1 MAPMLRFGD
10 LSISAFL
17 DALASPEPTPG
28 GGTAAAVAGSIGV
41 ALLMMVAGL
50 PKTRGNTDAERQHL
64 TEARAALTSVRERL
78 VALADKDA
86 DAYDSVVQAYRLPR
100 ASDDEKAARKRAIA
114 DGLRAAT
121 DTPLETLRA
130 IAEAAPHARVV
141 AQFGNP
147 SAASDVR
154 VALELLEAAG
164 AGAAAN
170 VEANLGG
177 LHDDVYRKTA
187 ASTVVDGSNLLTE
200 QVAAARAALNAPLVH

>member
-1 MAPMLRFGD
+1 MPRFGD
-10 LSISAFL
+10 KTISAFL

-28 GGTAAAVAGSIGV
+28 GGTAAAIVGSVAT

-50 PKTRGNTDAERQHL
+50 PKTRGNTEPERTQL
-64 TEARAALTSVRERL
+64 ADARAALATVRDRL
-78 VALADKDA
+78 LLLADQDA
-86 DAYDSVVQAYRLPR
+86 DAYDSVVRAYRLPR
-100 ASDDEKAARKRAIA
+100 TTDEEKVARKQAIA

-121 DTPLETLRA
+121 DTPLDTLGA
-130 IAEAAPHARVV
+130 IAEVAPHARIV

-177 LHDDVYRKTA
+177 LHDDVYRKRA
-187 ASTVVDGSNLLTE
+187 ASAVVDGSNLLTE
-200 QVAAARAALNAPLVH
+200 QIAAARAALNAPLVH